1 MGIISLLQGFFCSH
15 IWGIN
20 KLSGLFSSPKQPE
33 IPKITTL
40 NPDEAAKEA
49 IAKEAAKARKR
60 KGRLSTILTGMN
72 SDGTLK
78 NTFG

>member
-1 MGIISLLQGFFCSH
+1 MFGG
-15 IWGIN
+15 
-20 KLSGLFSSPKQPE
+20 PKQPE
-33 IPKITTL
+33 VAKMTTL

-49 IAKEAAKARKR
+49 IAKEAEKARKR